1 MLPIVINRVP
11 HNNNKFDFNVIH
23 TESILNKVP
32 ERDTSI
38 MMGESAYSCNKCIHN
53 LGKRENVAV
62 IIKIKTNKA
71 IYEKYEN
78 NKEGSGKKRK
88 YDKKYL
94 LNKPNSL
101 PDPGYVEELKKNNKD
116 KSCYHGLDYLYFKD
130 IYDERAKITQCQIY
144 Q

>member
-1 MLPIVINRVP
+1 MLPIAIDRSP
-11 HNNNKFDFNVIH
+11 YSNNKFDFSVIQA
-23 TESILNKVP
+23 ESVLDKVP
-32 ERDTSI
+32 KGDTSI
-38 MMGESAYSCNKCIHN
+38 IVGDSAYLYNKFIHN
-53 LGKRENVAV
+53 FGKRENVTV
-62 IIKIKTNKA
+62 IIRMKTNKA